1 MNTLELIKDRHNRA
15 DFDRLRLTLAC
26 ASKDST
32 RDVITRVLVETNE
45 DGVTITATDGRR
57 MRSDRFLIEAEAGI
71 YDIKVNSGK
80 LVMLTKCSEELVY
93 PNYRQV
99 IPNSEPE
106 NAYALHGTG
115 KQFVLWAT
123 SALGCYLDQK
133 LVEVGDDETLTLYI
147 NKVDPLRHPVLLV
160 NDSTSMVVMPFTVD
174 STWSREVEAIKQ
186 ELVAK
191 AIEQQEKDA
200 KAEAIAA

>member
-1 MNTLELIKDRHNRA
+1 MNAIELSNDKYTKA
-15 DFDRLRLTLAC
+15 DFVRMKSMLAC

-32 RDVITRVLVETNE
+32 RHVITKVLVETNE
-45 DGVTITATDGRR
+45 DGITITGTDGKR
-57 MRSDRFLIEAEAGI
+57 MRSDRFLMEAEAGV

-99 IPNSEPE
+99 IPNSDPE

-115 KQFVLWAT
+115 KRFVLWAT
-123 SALGCYLDQK
+123 SAVGCYLDSK

-147 NKVDPLRHPVLLV
+147 NKIDPLRYPALLV
-160 NDSTSMVVMPFTVD
+160 NDSTTMVVMPYTD
-174 STWSREVEAIKQ
+174 DGKWIREVEAIKQ
-186 ELVAK
+186 ELIAK